1 MANEELCF
9 QSLHKLAE
17 AIRKREASSLEVIE
31 AHLARIARLNP
42 ELCAFF
48 EVTGEAARREAKA
61 ADAEIAAG
69 RSRGPLHGIPYGAK
83 DIFDTAGVRTTN
95 GSPLFRNNVPAND
108 AESVARLRR
117 AGAVLIG
124 KCQTHE
130 FAAGG
135 TAINRHFGTARNPW
149 SLERITGGSSGGSA
163 AAVAAGLCPAALGSD
178 TGGSIRTPAALCG
191 IVGLKPTHGRVS
203 LRGVCPNVLRFDHVG
218 PMTRTARDAGLV
230 LQAIAGYDAADAMSR
245 DAPVPE
251 FAAALGSGVRGIRLA
266 LCPDFWNHAEVDA
279 GVAAA
284 FEGAVDVLRRLGAS
298 VETLAFPQYA
308 RMHRAMTAI
317 LGAEFA
323 EFHRPFYEK
332 DPAGYGEDVRA
343 RLERALDT
351 PRDEYVRA
359 LREQEL
365 LRREAA
371 ALLQRADALVLPA
384 IPCTAAPIATLTASV
399 NGKAVPFPW
408 IHRPFLTPHNLTGFP
423 ALVTPMGF
431 SQEGLPLSLQ
441 IVGRPWDEATVLRVA
456 HAYEEAT
463 PALRSRRPPCG

>member
-1 MANEELCF
+1 MSNESLCF
-9 QSLHKLAE
+9 RDLHDLAD
-17 AIRKREASSLEVIE
+17 AIRKREVTSLEVVE
-31 AHLARIARLNP
+31 AHLARIARVNP

-48 EVTGEAARREAKA
+48 EVTGEAARRDAAA

-69 RSRGPLHGIPYGAK
+69 RYRGPLHGIPYGAK
-83 DIFDTAGVRTTN
+83 DIIDTAGVRTTN
-95 GSPLFRNNVPAND
+95 GSPFFRNNVPAND

-117 AGAVLIG
+117 AGAILIG

-135 TAINRHFGTARNPW
+135 TAINRHFGTAHNPW
-149 SLERITGGSSGGSA
+149 NLNLITGGSSGGSA
-163 AAVAAGLCPAALGSD
+163 AAVAARLSPATLGSD

-191 IVGLKPTHGRVS
+191 VVGLKPTHGRVS
-203 LRGVCPNVLRFDHVG
+203 LRGVCPNVPRMDHVG
-218 PMTRTARDAGLV
+218 PITRTARDAGLV
-230 LQAIAGYDAADAMSR
+230 LQAIAGYDGLDAMSR
-245 DAPVPE
+245 DVPVPDFLAVLE
-251 FAAALGSGVRGIRLA
+251 AGVRGMRLA
-266 LCPDFWNHAEVDA
+266 LCPDFYNHADVDA
-279 GVAAA
+279 EIAAA
-284 FEGAVDVLRRLGAS
+284 FEGAVDVLRGLGAS
-298 VETLAFPQYA
+298 IHTFPFPQYA
-308 RMHRAMTAI
+308 RMDRAWTAI

-332 DPAGYGEDVRA
+332 DPTAYGEEVRS
-343 RLERALDT
+343 RLENALET

-371 ALLQRADALVLPA
+371 TLFLRADAIVLPA
-384 IPCTAAPIATLTASV
+384 IPCTAAPISTLMACV
-399 NGKAVPFPW
+399 NGKTVPFPY

-431 SQEGLPLSLQ
+431 SRDGLPLSLQ
-441 IVGRPWDEATVLRVA
+441 IVGRPWDEASVLRVA

-463 PALRSRRPPCG
+463 PTLRALRPAGC